1 MGAVIGEFVAGAKLA
16 REAGFDAVEIHMG
29 HGYLL
34 SQFLS
39 PMYNKRRDAY
49 GGSTEQRARFP
60 AQVLRAVLDAV
71 GSELAVICK
80 ICVTE
85 GVKKGAN
92 AKDAAIVAGVLEREG
107 AHLLVRSGAIGRA
120 SCRGRV
126 GQCVSI

>member
-85 GVKKGAN
+85 
-92 AKDAAIVAGVLEREG
+92 
-107 AHLLVRSGAIGRA
+107 RSEAR
-120 SCRGRV
+120 RV
-126 GQCVSI
+126 GKECVCTCKSRWAPN